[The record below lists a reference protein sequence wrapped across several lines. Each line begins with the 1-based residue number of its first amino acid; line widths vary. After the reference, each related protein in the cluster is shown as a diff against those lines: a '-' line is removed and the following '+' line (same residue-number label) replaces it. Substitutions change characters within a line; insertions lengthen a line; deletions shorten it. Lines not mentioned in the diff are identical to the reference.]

1 MDVASGTLILPPEW
15 AEVSLSQHCPLLTTA
30 DLLGGGWRRPPR
42 AGQPPAQA
50 PHLHCMVS
58 GVREGVSLSALGPS
72 KQARV
77 ATGPLSCLFRNETF
91 QGP

>member
-1 MDVASGTLILPPEW
+1 ML
-15 AEVSLSQHCPLLTTA
+15 
-30 DLLGGGWRRPPR
+30 
-42 AGQPPAQA
+42 
-50 PHLHCMVS
+50 S

-72 KQARV
+72 KLARV